1 MAVLDVIENEG
12 LVQNA
17 TDVGGYFKTGLQALM
32 AKHDLIGCIRGTG
45 LALSIELVTDRG
57 TKTPASAE
65 TKRLMNLM
73 RDQGVLTGNEGA
85 HGNII
90 KIRPPIV
97 FSRDHVDIAVQA
109 FDAALA
115 LI

>member
-1 MAVLDVIENEG
+1 MGA
-12 LVQNA
+12 A
-17 TDVGGYFKTGLQALM
+17 RTA
-32 AKHDLIGCIRGTG
+32 
-45 LALSIELVTDRG
+45 
-57 TKTPASAE
+57 KTPATTQ

-73 RDQGVLTGNEGA
+73 RDHGVLTGNEGP

-97 FSRDHVDIAVQA
+97 FTNAHVDIAVQA